1 MCHLPT
7 SRPNRIFRL
16 RPKFAATHTLVEAF
30 TRLESS
36 VVRPL
41 PDSSADTFASLGAD
55 RSRSPPG
62 RTGFPDTIS
71 LRGAPES
78 GAKSITEPPGRIPAP
93 DTFLLSGPP
102 QINRSGCGLIPLSS
116 IHNINRPL
124 PRSAYRIVS
133 IHFDRETSNPGVRQ
147 PCHDVLRRATHG
159 RYDRCRARAVK
170 HHVCG
175 SHRHASV
182 AFSEQL
188 VLATELPLGRG

>member
-102 QINRSGCGLIPLSS
+102 QINRSGCRANTAVLHSQHQPSSPAERVPNRVDPLRPGDLEPGCSPALPRCATTCNPWPVRSLSS
-116 IHNINRPL
+116 ARRKASRL
-124 PRSAYRIVS
+124 RIAS
-133 IHFDRETSNPGVRQ
+133 SRF
-147 PCHDVLRRATHG
+147 CCVL
-159 RYDRCRARAVK
+159 
-170 HHVCG
+170 
-175 SHRHASV
+175 
-182 AFSEQL
+182 
-188 VLATELPLGRG
+188 